1 MDILFVPHKI
11 SQKVLRNGSLTHSSP
26 AGRCFVGVGCGPT
39 SRQRAGGGAKLFI
52 FFYSIIMFNVTTS
65 VFEGPLD
72 LLLSLIEKRKLFIN
86 DISLSKIADDYI
98 ETVRALPEIPLKD
111 VANFVFIASTLVLI
125 KSKSLLPSLNLSTE
139 EEGDIERLKDRLRT
153 YQRIKELSIH
163 VKNSFGKNI
172 IFTREAPKTRVV
184 TFSPGED
191 VILQNIFIAVSNI
204 LMHLPKID
212 VSPQAV
218 VKKMITLEDA
228 IGKLV
233 KRIDRHLKM
242 SFKTYS
248 GIGKEE
254 KSTVIVTFLAVL
266 ELIKRGA
273 VEAIQK
279 ENFSDFEIET
289 REIKVPQY

>member
-1 MDILFVPHKI
+1 MW
-11 SQKVLRNGSLTHSSP
+11 
-26 AGRCFVGVGCGPT
+26 
-39 SRQRAGGGAKLFI
+39 
-52 FFYSIIMFNVTTS
+52 NVKTS

-86 DISLSKIADDYI
+86 DISLSQIADDYI
-98 ETVRALPEIPLKD
+98 EAVRSLPEIPLKD
-111 VANFVFIASTLVLI
+111 VANFVFVASTLVLI
-125 KSKSLLPSLNLSTE
+125 KSKSLLPSLELSGE
-139 EEGDIERLKDRLRT
+139 EEGDIERLKDRLRV
-153 YQRIKELSIH
+153 YQRMKELSVHI
-163 VKNSFGKNI
+163 KDSFGKNM
-172 IFTREAPKTRVV
+172 IFEREAPKRRIV
-184 TFSPGED
+184 TFSPAED
-191 VILQNIFIAVSNI
+191 VTLQNIFSAVHNI
-204 LMHLPKID
+204 LIRLPKPD

-233 KRIDRHLKM
+233 KRIEHHLKM
-242 SFKTYS
+242 SFKQYA

-273 VEAIQK
+273 VEAVQK

-289 REIKVPQY
+289 REIKVPRY

>member
-1 MDILFVPHKI
+1 MHTVK
-11 SQKVLRNGSLTHSSP
+11 TE
-26 AGRCFVGVGCGPT
+26 
-39 SRQRAGGGAKLFI
+39 
-52 FFYSIIMFNVTTS
+52 

-98 ETVRALPEIPLKD
+98 ETIRALPEIPLKD

-125 KSKSLLPSLNLSTE
+125 KSKSLLPSLNLSLE
-139 EEGDIERLKDRLRT
+139 EEGDIERLKDRLRI
-153 YQRIKELSIH
+153 YQRIKELSEH
-163 VKNSFGKNI
+163 VKQTFGKNI
-172 IFTREAPKTRVV
+172 IFEREAPKRAVI

-191 VILQNIFIAVSNI
+191 TIIQNIFIAVENI
-204 LMHLPKID
+204 LMHLPKIT

-233 KRIDRHLKM
+233 KRIDQHLKM
-242 SFKTYS
+242 SFKKYS
-248 GIGKEE
+248 GLGKEE
-254 KSTVIVTFLAVL
+254 KSTVIVNFLAVL

-273 VEAIQK
+273 IDAVQK
-279 ENFSDFEIET
+279 DNFSDFDIET
-289 REIKVPQY
+289 REIKVPHY

>member
-1 MDILFVPHKI
+1 MW
-11 SQKVLRNGSLTHSSP
+11 
-26 AGRCFVGVGCGPT
+26 
-39 SRQRAGGGAKLFI
+39 
-52 FFYSIIMFNVTTS
+52 NVKTP

-86 DISLSKIADDYI
+86 DISLSSIADDYI
-98 ETVRALPEIPLKD
+98 DTVRSLPEIPLKD

-139 EEGDIERLKDRLRT
+139 EEGDIEQLKDRLRT

-172 IFTREAPKTRVV
+172 IFEREAPKRAII

-191 VILQNIFIAVSNI
+191 VILQNIFSAVQNI
-204 LMHLPKID
+204 LMHLPKI
-212 VSPQAV
+212 VISPQAV

-242 SFKTYS
+242 SFKQYS

-254 KSTVIVTFLAVL
+254 KAVVIVNFLAVL

-273 VEAIQK
+273 VDAIQK
-279 ENFSDFEIET
+279 ENFSDFDIET
-289 REIKVPQY
+289 REIKTPRY

>member
-1 MDILFVPHKI
+1 MW
-11 SQKVLRNGSLTHSSP
+11 
-26 AGRCFVGVGCGPT
+26 
-39 SRQRAGGGAKLFI
+39 
-52 FFYSIIMFNVTTS
+52 NVTTP

-98 ETVRALPEIPLKD
+98 DAVRSLPEIPLKD

-125 KSKSLLPSLNLSTE
+125 KSRSLLPSLNLTTE
-139 EEGDIERLKDRLRT
+139 EEGDIERLKDRLRV
-153 YQRIKELSIH
+153 YQRIKELSVNI
-163 VKNSFGKNI
+163 KNTFGKNV
-172 IFTREAPKTRVV
+172 IFAREAPKQRVV

-191 VILQNIFIAVSNI
+191 TILQNIFNAVQTI
-204 LMHLPKID
+204 LIHLPKID
-212 VSPQAV
+212 VSPQAI

-242 SFKTYS
+242 SFKSYS
-248 GIGKEE
+248 GLGKEE

-273 VEAIQK
+273 VEAVQK
-279 ENFSDFEIET
+279 ENFSDFDIET
-289 REIKVPQY
+289 REIKVPRY